1 MARTRQFTSTLRQYR
16 GTKGRLKTR
25 VARSGFEA
33 KVMDHLDF
41 RHVGYTYEGEKIPYV
56 SKHHYYPDLKL
67 DNGVIVEIK
76 GFFPSEDRRKMRLVK
91 EQHPELD
98 IRLLFQSDS
107 KLYKGAKSR
116 YSQWATK
123 HGFPWAL
130 KEIPSD
136 WTD

>member
-1 MARTRQFTSTLRQYR
+1 MTRKFTSQLRRYT

-25 VARSGFEA
+25 MVRSGFEA
-33 KVMDHLDF
+33 EVMEHLDLLS
-41 RHVGYTYEGEKIPYV
+41 VGYTYEGEKIPYT
-56 SKHHYYPDLKL
+56 SDHHYYPDLKL
-67 DNGVIVEIK
+67 SNGVIVEIK

-98 IRLLFQSDS
+98 IRLLFQRDS
-107 KLYKGAKSR
+107 WLYKGAKST

-130 KEIPSD
+130 KEIPYD